1 MQLPKASPS
10 PSTLFTL
17 PSLWIPWTDSCRKR
31 GWLLW
36 LWITFPCSQAA
47 ICPCS
52 WLIPERILWGMQ
64 TLSGV
69 PQPSCCFL
77 GCAPAAWLPA
87 PCIEGVACIFFF
99 PFQSFTSCSLCRSLW
114 PGVSLQLP
122 SSTPSPANNTN
133 LRIFFILSHKA
144 FLCLPCSLLC
154 LGKKSVHRTST
165 RISLKLVLKTHFCC
179 ETLEKREGGL
189 VTEIRKESP
198 NLALAS
204 AAAICACV
212 SADLFMIFQSSP
224 SFFLFLPHL
233 FLVPHPQ
240 FMLNINYAPQQ
251 RHRVFT
257 CILNSAAFFFL
268 SFYIYIFFFF

>member
-1 MQLPKASPS
+1 MDPLNGFLSQKGLASVTLDHLPLLPGSHLSLLLANPRTHPVGYANPQRRPTAKL
-10 PSTLFTL
+10 LFPGLCACCLTSCTVYRGC
-17 PSLWIPWTDSCRKR
+17 SLH
-31 GWLLW
+31 
-36 LWITFPCSQAA
+36 
-47 ICPCS
+47 
-52 WLIPERILWGMQ
+52 
-64 TLSGV
+64 
-69 PQPSCCFL
+69 
-77 GCAPAAWLPA
+77 
-87 PCIEGVACIFFF
+87 FFF

-257 CILNSAAFFFL
+257 CILNSAAFFFFL
-268 SFYIYIFFFF
+268 FLYIFFSFFNLKHENHC